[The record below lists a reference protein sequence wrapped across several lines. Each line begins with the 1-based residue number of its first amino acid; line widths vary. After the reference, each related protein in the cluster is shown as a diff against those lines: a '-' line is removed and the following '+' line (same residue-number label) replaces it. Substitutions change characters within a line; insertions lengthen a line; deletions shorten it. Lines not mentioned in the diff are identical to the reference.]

1 MKVSLHRRRH
11 ESLPPQPRR
20 SPRVLIV
27 AAILTTGTMALAAA
41 NLGDELPAAEQ
52 SAFDPA
58 VNAAE
63 QATRDLVDAR
73 VRAHL
78 KQLHQG

>member
-27 AAILTTGTMALAAA
+27 ATILTTGGMALAAA
-41 NLGDELPAAEQ
+41 NLGGEEPAP
-52 SAFDPA
+52 AFDPA

-78 KQLHQG
+78 KKLHEG